1 MEIARV
7 FGHVL
12 KFCYDHLTGENY
24 VLAILLFAFAMQLL
38 LCPFSIFQQKNM
50 IKQAKMRPKEYM
62 IRKKYAGRN
71 DRATMQ
77 KMNNEIMALQQSE
90 GYNPLMGCL
99 PMLFQLILIF
109 PIYNTVVKPLRY
121 ITGLPMAD
129 CDTIFT
135 CFSRADMG
143 MPKSAGQIWLSQKLP
158 TMSYEQVSQ
167 IIKEIPGKDNK
178 WIVSPEEAQSALGA
192 LYRGGTELRT
202 DIDFANIPNGMAEA
216 PISAFTISFAIFGIL
231 LLIPFINLGLTYLQ
245 QFVSKKLS
253 YQDPYANQQAGG
265 MMGSMKI
272 MMLVMPLMT
281 FFFTFTFPAA
291 IGIYWIFR
299 TVLAIIQQVIL
310 SLIFKIPKYTDEDLK
325 RIEKEM
331 KEAKNNATPKRRS
344 LFQMPTNDVLEERG
358 IRSLHHID
366 DDDE

>member
-7 FGHVL
+7 FGHIL
-12 KFCYDHLTGENY
+12 KFFYDKLTGENY
-24 VLAILLFAFAMQLL
+24 VLAVLLFAFAMQLL
-38 LCPFSIFQQKNM
+38 LCPFSIIQQKNM

-121 ITGLPMAD
+121 ISGLPMDD
-129 CDTIFT
+129 CNTIFT
-135 CFSRADMG
+135 CFSKAEVG
-143 MPKSAGQIWLSQKLP
+143 MPNSAGQIWLSQKLP
-158 TMSYEQVSQ
+158 SMSRAEVAE
-167 IIKEIPGKDNK
+167 IVKAIPGKGDK
-178 WIVSPEEAQSALGA
+178 WTVTQEAADSALGA
-192 LYRGGTELRT
+192 LFGGGEEYRVA
-202 DIDFANIPNGMAEA
+202 FANIPNGMAEA
-216 PISAFTISFAIFGIL
+216 PISAFTVSFAIFGIL

-272 MMLVMPLMT
+272 MMLIMPLMT

-344 LFQMPTNDVLEERG
+344 LFQMPTNDALEERG